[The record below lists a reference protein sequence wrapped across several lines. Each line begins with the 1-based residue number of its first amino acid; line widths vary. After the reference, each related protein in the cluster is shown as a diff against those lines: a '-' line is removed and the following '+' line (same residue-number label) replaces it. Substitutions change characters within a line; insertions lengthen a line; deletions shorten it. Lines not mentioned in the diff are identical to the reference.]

1 MTKYEWPEEE
11 FKSAWELG
19 PHVCKKTE
27 FVQRPFDKKW
37 VRWELV
43 VTNWEPQE
51 GDFPFSSTMNA
62 REVWIVTGVWHDRP
76 AKAIQEKKSR
86 RH

>member
-1 MTKYEWPEEE
+1 
-11 FKSAWELG
+11 
-19 PHVCKKTE
+19 
-27 FVQRPFDKKW
+27 

-62 REVWIVTGVWHDRP
+62 REVWIVTGVWHNRP

>member
-11 FKSAWELG
+11 FNNAWEHG

-27 FVQRPFDKKW
+27 FVQRNFDKKW
-37 VRWELV
+37 LRWELV
-43 VTNWEPQE
+43 VSNWEPQE
-51 GDFPFSSTMNA
+51 GEYPFLSATNA

-76 AKAIQEKKSR
+76 VKAIQENKLR